1 HPGMG
6 NCVSQTGQKEFLKS
20 LPATASESFPLED
33 PESFRVFVKKRS
45 KFIPGTLK
53 VTENEIIFWRTCND
67 TLNWPLHYL
76 RRYGFTSAG
85 IFFFES
91 GRRCTSGEG
100 LHTFQSP
107 QAEAIFQLVQS
118 RIHDSAN
125 MGMATR
131 DLRAQSVTGS
141 IRSTHSSLSG
151 YTALGARI
159 HPIQRYSSEGT
170 NNLADYLQP
179 SYSNCHRPPNRFFY
193 HRPAMQQV
201 PKRPRSLATPGHAS
215 VWALSQP
222 VFHPH
227 QYRDAQRTLM
237 GNIVS
242 ERVIQR
248 QSSRLSSL
256 NHSYVNVGAQRQMPS
271 YSLHSLA
278 SSGSASAP
286 LPRSEH
292 KNDAMNMSINV
303 WGPPHRSIS
312 ENNSP
317 AGDKFFYER
326 YVNIKEMTTIPI
338 LPSEREV
345 TPPQLDYASVNV
357 GTAEDSSSLPPR
369 TSSFGARSETSSVN
383 TPSNVNYAKIDLER
397 THAVEMTAN
406 ATEKENPHRR
416 HYNGCVS

>member
-1 HPGMG
+1 MG
-6 NCVSQTGQKEFLKS
+6 NCVSQTGHKEFLKS
-20 LPATASESFPLED
+20 LPATANDAFTPED

-53 VTENEIIFWRTCND
+53 VTENEIVFSRSRND
-67 TLNWPLHYL
+67 ALSWPLHYL

-100 LHTFQSP
+100 LHTFQSH

-118 RIHDSAN
+118 RIQDNAS
-125 MGMATR
+125 MGLAAR
-131 DLRAQSVTGS
+131 DIRAPSVTGS
-141 IRSTHSSLSG
+141 IRSTHSSISG
-151 YTALGARI
+151 YTSLGARI

-170 NNLADYLQP
+170 NSLADYLQP
-179 SYSNCHRPPNRFFY
+179 SYSNCQRPPNRFFY
-193 HRPAMQQV
+193 HRQAMQQM

-222 VFHPH
+222 SYHPH
-227 QYRDAQRTLM
+227 QYCDAHRNFV
-237 GNIVS
+237 GDIVS
-242 ERVIQR
+242 EHVIQR
-248 QSSRLSSL
+248 QPSHLISL
-256 NHSYVNVGAQRQMPS
+256 NHSYVNINTQRRVPS

-278 SSGSASAP
+278 SAGSISAP
-286 LPRSEH
+286 ITRVEP
-292 KNDAMNMSINV
+292 KIGMPNIATNV
-303 WGPPHRSIS
+303 WGPLNRSIS

-317 AGDKFFYER
+317 AGDRFFYER
-326 YVNIKEMTTIPI
+326 YVNIKEMATAPI
-338 LPSEREV
+338 VSLEREV

-357 GTAEDSSSLPPR
+357 GVTDDSSSLPTR
-369 TSSFGARSETSSVN
+369 GGSLSSRSEATSVN
-383 TPSNVNYAKIDLER
+383 VSSNVNYAKIDLER
-397 THAVEMTAN
+397 THAVEVTAN